1 MKNSTILILGFG
13 LTIPGFSNAAS
24 IDQENS
30 VERKYCGYHIEEKLS
45 KNITEV
51 YSTLIDGIYRT
62 KVNISI
68 NLAVRSIQA
77 SFDFSCY
84 AAPETDPYKHKTERT
99 ARTVME
105 MVDSGGRYYRVIKW
119 ESKARGKGWT
129 GTIAYTNEIFGD
141 NQKSENPDQFLICP
155 KNESITCF
163 YINISPE
170 NRLSGKEPMEI
181 KEVLSNISIEQTQK
195 K

>member
-1 MKNSTILILGFG
+1 MKSSTILIFG
-13 LTIPGFSNAAS
+13 LGLIISGPSKGTQTGSES
-24 IDQENS
+24 SD
-30 VERKYCGYHIEEKLS
+30 EREYCGYHIEEKLS

-51 YSTLIDGIYRT
+51 DSTLVDETYRT
-62 KVNISI
+62 KAKLSI
-68 NLAVRSIQA
+68 NLADRSIQA

-84 AAPETDPYKHKTERT
+84 APPKTNPDKTERT

-119 ESKARGKGWT
+119 ESKAQGKGWT

-155 KNESITCF
+155 KNKSITCF